1 MRHED
6 LGPDYYDRRAGLCR
20 QIAHHVGKLG
30 ALGLEVTLCRIR
42 TRTRRVREHPDRLT
56 PVAARRPLPA
66 REGEGSLTA
75 ARPAKVLSS
84 AQVVHPPPRGEPN
97 TGGRFCCWDL
107 WATAVMITGAYTLLT
122 YTSLMAMTTIRV
134 ETELRD
140 RLAAQAAANGR
151 SLGAELRAMM
161 DEMMWQ
167 GIEAGYRKLAAS
179 REEMAAYQAEAAEWT
194 SAGLGD
200 LASAADEYPEYNS

>member
-1 MRHED
+1 
-6 LGPDYYDRRAGLCR
+6 
-20 QIAHHVGKLG
+20 
-30 ALGLEVTLCRIR
+30 
-42 TRTRRVREHPDRLT
+42 
-56 PVAARRPLPA
+56 
-66 REGEGSLTA
+66 
-75 ARPAKVLSS
+75 
-84 AQVVHPPPRGEPN
+84 
-97 TGGRFCCWDL
+97 
-107 WATAVMITGAYTLLT
+107 
-122 YTSLMAMTTIRV
+122 MAMTTIRV

-200 LASAADEYPEYNS
+200 LASTAADEYPEYNS